1 MSKIYDLLTVL
12 ESSTVTSPHF
22 TQAREMIQD
31 ELTALGES
39 VTDPTLRDSV
49 MNSLQVWRRLDSRGT
64 LMVYAA
70 AITELKAVLKSLA

>member
-22 TQAREMIQD
+22 IQAREMIQE
-31 ELTALGES
+31 ELVALGES
-39 VTDPTLRDSV
+39 VMDPTLRDSV
-49 MNSLQVWRRLDSRGT
+49 MNSLQVWRRLDTRGS
-64 LMVYAA
+64 LMVYAT